1 MSTAMPRWGRT
12 ALRRLLQVDPPVPE
26 RTEAELT
33 AEMNTNYR
41 WNFTVNF
48 LDGAWFWFG
57 YSFISATTLLPLFV
71 SKLTTNP
78 LWIAL
83 LAVLS
88 QAAWYLPQLFAA
100 NATERL
106 ARKKPIVI
114 NLGFFTER
122 LPVWLLPI
130 AALVS
135 PYSPPLALVIFFVAY
150 AWHGLGAGLI
160 APAWSDMIARCFP
173 VDKRGWYFGFTAF
186 IGTGVGIFGAAF
198 SSWLLENY
206 AYPYNFAI
214 SFTLAAAAITL
225 SWAFLAMT
233 REPVQRVPDTVKTQQ
248 RAPMAKTGAIL
259 RGDENYREFLIGRVL
274 SNLGR
279 MGAGFLTVA
288 AITQYAVTDATVGF
302 YTAALLLGQTVGNL
316 LAGVVADRWGH
327 KVVLELG
334 QWMAI
339 LGFGLAWLAPSAEWF
354 YVVFFAN
361 GVSAGITVVSSVLI
375 VMEFSKA
382 EHRPTY
388 VGIGNTV
395 SGIASAVAPLIG
407 GLLAV
412 FHYDWVFLASAL
424 LSAAGLIVLRFRVN
438 EPRRQTEFFEIVTP
452 EIPS

>member
-1 MSTAMPRWGRT
+1 MSIAMPVWGRR
-12 ALRRLLQVDPPVPE
+12 ALRRLLQVDPPVPA
-26 RTEAELT
+26 RSEAELT
-33 AEMNTNYR
+33 AEMYKNYR
-41 WNFTVNF
+41 WNFGVNF

-78 LWIAL
+78 FWIAL
-83 LAVLS
+83 LAVLA

-106 ARKKPIVI
+106 SRKKPIVI

-130 AALVS
+130 AALLSV
-135 PYSPPLALVIFFVAY
+135 YSPPLALVIFFIAY

-198 SSWLLENY
+198 SSWLLANY
-206 AYPYNFAI
+206 EYPYNFAI
-214 SFTLAAAAITL
+214 SFTLAAASITL

-233 REPVQRVPDTVKTQQ
+233 REPVQRVPDTVKAQQ

-259 RGDENYREFLIGRVL
+259 KGDANYRQFLVARVL

-288 AITQYAVTDATVGF
+288 AITQWSVSDATVGI
-302 YTAALLLGQTVGNL
+302 YTAALFLGQTIGNL

-334 QWMAI
+334 QVMAI
-339 LGFGLAWLAPSAEWF
+339 FGFGLAWLAPSPDW
-354 YVVFFAN
+354 YYLIFFAS
-361 GVSAGITVVSSVLI
+361 GVAMGITVVSSVLI

-412 FHYDWVFLASAL
+412 FHYDWVFLASAI
-424 LSAAGLIVLRFRVN
+424 LSVAGLIVLRLRVT
-438 EPRRQTEFFEIVTP
+438 EPRRQTEFFEVNTP
-452 EIPS
+452 ELPS